1 MVSTLEPIEWK
12 PGFKVCFHPCN
23 AYRYSRAQKFYIEQ
37 FQETELL
44 VNITEHV
51 LVPEHILLSEDQKKT
66 LLDRYKVGAVLLNP
80 NP

>member
-1 MVSTLEPIEWK
+1 M
-12 PGFKVCFHPCN
+12 
-23 AYRYSRAQKFYIEQ
+23 
-37 FQETELL
+37 
-44 VNITEHV
+44 NITEHV